1 MFQAGSSGALVDV
14 FEPKA
19 GQPEK
24 QGDAFIERFTCT
36 MPATRFDG
44 TALVA
49 GDQFFVMPLPSG
61 MRLLN
66 FDVNVTVAAT
76 GTAYTVNVGNATS
89 ATAYASALD
98 TKTVA
103 NTAVTRA
110 VLDAAAAGASNND
123 YVVFAAATVTAVTT
137 GATILVTL
145 TYGNP

>member
-1 MFQAGSSGALVDV
+1 MVDV

-36 MPATRFDG
+36 LPATRFDG
-44 TALVA
+44 SALTA
-49 GDQFFVMPLPSG
+49 GDQFFVMPLPAG
-61 MRLLN
+61 MRVYN
-66 FDVNVTVAAT
+66 MQVDVTTGST
-76 GTAYTVNVGNATS
+76 GTAYTVNVGNNTS

-103 NTAVTRA
+103 NTAPTTA
-110 VLDAAAAGASNND
+110 VLDAAAAGVGNND
-123 YVVFAAATVTAVTT
+123 AIIFAAATVTAVAT
-137 GATILVTL
+137 GGVIAVTV